1 MAFKKGACIHIHFL
15 LISGYLQLII
25 CNVMIRRCMDNH
37 ILNRKR
43 SECHF
48 LTVAINDTAPSLY
61 TCLKSH
67 IATTLYEVSMSDY
80 LC

>member
-1 MAFKKGACIHIHFL
+1 MAFKKGAYIHIHFE

-37 ILNRKR
+37 ILNRKG

-48 LTVAINDTAPSLY
+48 LSVAINKTAPSLY

-67 IATTLYEVSMSDY
+67 IATSLYEVSLSDD